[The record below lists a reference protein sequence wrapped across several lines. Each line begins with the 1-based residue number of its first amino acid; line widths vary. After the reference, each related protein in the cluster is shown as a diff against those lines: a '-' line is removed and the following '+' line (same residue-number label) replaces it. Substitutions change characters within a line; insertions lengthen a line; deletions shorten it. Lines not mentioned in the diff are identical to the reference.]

1 MKDRLR
7 EMSHWCQQLM
17 REEDLMEED
26 EDEQQQAVEEE
37 AQVQAVDAADQDFHS
52 NTGAAEDE
60 CEKEF
65 AESVSVEKKDD
76 CLVIHFSCHCDK
88 AYQFLLSGGECYYK
102 LM

>member
-52 NTGAAEDE
+52 NTGAAEVLGSLFSFQEYWVSHKQDH
-60 CEKEF
+60 KEN
-65 AESVSVEKKDD
+65 EKKR
-76 CLVIHFSCHCDK
+76 
-88 AYQFLLSGGECYYK
+88 
-102 LM
+102 